1 MYPFEFIGPAI
12 IIGTILFGIAGIIRV
27 ILNHSLR
34 KKILDRNN
42 LDETTLRA
50 LRLEE
55 NRYAALKWGMVVLF
69 GGIGLILL
77 EFIPYDA
84 NSSLP
89 YGLEAV
95 MISAGFLVYYFMV
108 KNESVSR

>member
-12 IIGTILFGIAGIIRV
+12 IIGTLLLGIGFIIRT
-27 ILNHSLR
+27 ILNYFLR
-34 KKILDRNN
+34 KKILDKGDLN
-42 LDETTLRA
+42 ESTLKA
-50 LRLEE
+50 MKLEE
-55 NRYAALKWGMVVLF
+55 NRHTALKWGMVVLF

-77 EFIPYDA
+77 EFIPYEV

-108 KNESVSR
+108 KRESAA